1 MIVNCINIELIT
13 IKKIIKITNNVIS
26 YIHLIHIQYKQNN
39 KNVIKNTSC
48 VYIDATIIEKF
59 LLLIYK
65 LKLSYSYLSFSH
77 SNSTWVHESIGN
89 GHRRD

>member
-1 MIVNCINIELIT
+1 MNFKCNIMIVNRINIELIT

-48 VYIDATIIEKF
+48 ISIYI
-59 LLLIYK
+59 LMQQ
-65 LKLSYSYLSFSH
+65 
-77 SNSTWVHESIGN
+77 
-89 GHRRD
+89 

>member
-48 VYIDATIIEKF
+48 ISIYI
-59 LLLIYK
+59 LMQQ
-65 LKLSYSYLSFSH
+65 
-77 SNSTWVHESIGN
+77 
-89 GHRRD
+89 